1 MEGGW
6 RLKKRLA
13 PRPLAPRR
21 KSLHGRAV
29 RARVL
34 VVEEKD
40 DSDPWLEQ
48 PCAEGNSSRA
58 STWMLSTLMARTSSE
73 HPLTTMPTPDDAG
86 LPPASE
92 AEAEEEEAEE
102 AAEEEAEEAAEE
114 EEEEVEADEA
124 AEEEE
129 RRSLLAHESLS
140 RASTP
145 PCDAHED
152 AWSYDDGDGHDAWW
166 SDEGEA
172 SGSRGVEDA

>member
-102 AAEEEAEEAAEE
+102 AAEEE
-114 EEEEVEADEA
+114 
-124 AEEEE
+124 E

-145 PCDAHED
+145 PCDARED

>member
-1 MEGGW
+1 M
-6 RLKKRLA
+6 
-13 PRPLAPRR
+13 
-21 KSLHGRAV
+21 
-29 RARVL
+29 
-34 VVEEKD
+34 
-40 DSDPWLEQ
+40 
-48 PCAEGNSSRA
+48 
-58 STWMLSTLMARTSSE
+58 
-73 HPLTTMPTPDDAG
+73 
-86 LPPASE
+86 PPASE

-114 EEEEVEADEA
+114 EAEEAAEEEEEEVEAEEA

-145 PCDAHED
+145 PCDARED